1 MISEKDWVKV
11 FSSNQLFKVELM
23 KGVLENNGIDSVVIN
38 KQDSLY
44 MNFGEV
50 ELYTL
55 KSFAEKA
62 LQLITMHK
70 L

>member
-1 MISEKDWVKV
+1 VISEKDWVKV

>member
-1 MISEKDWVKV
+1 MIPGKDWVKV
-11 FSSNQLFKVELM
+11 FSSNQQFQVELM

-55 KSFAEKA
+55 KSFGEKA
-62 LQLITMHK
+62 VQLITMQK
-70 L
+70 I